1 MSHKTHLLSFQ
12 IVGAILWVLIVLAS
26 LVLNLAWFN
35 NNRPQTDIMAL
46 LPQTQQSYERTVAR
60 QNLSEASQNLVTV
73 LIELAPDA
81 KNNENFALQTL
92 HQWTKKYAE
101 LVTPV
106 PIDIDP
112 KLPQLMH
119 ELALQQMT
127 WNDQKSLSRLDH
139 EQLWSRF
146 LNQLAVPTAPMLFSP
161 QEDPFGLA
169 SQWMLERASE
179 IPVRE
184 ANGAYVLQHKNRYF
198 LFALFKINLRQ
209 VYDGSGRLEAAF
221 NDLTTHLE
229 KTGFHNVL
237 TSGMPLFASHAAQTA
252 QSELSRLGTISLLG
266 VCLLSWLWFRRLR
279 VIALMLLVVAQA
291 MIVATAATL
300 AIFGQIHLISLV
312 FGTTLI
318 GITVDYSAHYFG
330 KRFGQDEDDISD
342 TLIKLMPSLSLA
354 LISTVITFLVMANT
368 PMQGLQQM
376 AVFCASGV
384 ISAFAAVTLWFP
396 CLDFKQQTQ
405 SHSLKKIGDIIAQL
419 PTWSDCRWPCK
430 LALASLCSGVLF
442 LGLTSIKPTA
452 QLQELNNA
460 PAVLITE
467 ALQVSELLHTPSVSQ
482 YFIVKGSTLNDLL
495 LKQEML
501 YERLA
506 DRPIAGVTLSSMSD
520 WIASDERSQQIQ
532 LLREKAAEL
541 ISPDVNELLG
551 APLPIEYNDIA
562 PVQERLKALNLF
574 KTLQQRFHLL
584 TPHAALV
591 QIRGLN
597 ANNVNEVK
605 ELAKDMDGVTWI
617 DYPQDIAQTLGQY
630 RDQIAKLLA
639 LSIATVIFI
648 LAFRFKR
655 QSWRAF
661 TPTVLGLLMT
671 VALLSLFGMSFSLF
685 TVLALVLLL
694 GLGFDYGIFM
704 TASEQESETMATVAF
719 AALTTFL
726 SFGLLIFSNTP
737 ALKIFGM
744 TVALGQCLIWT
755 LTIFLRKKHGTN

>member
-1 MSHKTHLLSFQ
+1 MSHKNHLLSFQ
-12 IVGAILWVLIVLAS
+12 IIGAILWVLIVLAS

-73 LIELAPDA
+73 LIELSPET

-92 HQWTKKYAE
+92 HQWAKEYAE

-112 KLPQLMH
+112 KLPQLMY

-127 WNDQKSLSRLDH
+127 WGDQKALSELDY
-139 EQLWSRF
+139 EQLWNRF
-146 LNQLAVPTAPMLFSP
+146 LNQLAIPTSPMFFSP

-169 SQWMLERASE
+169 SQWLLERASE
-179 IPVRE
+179 VPVRE
-184 ANGAYVLQHKNRYF
+184 TNGAYVLQHQNRYF
-198 LFALFKINLRQ
+198 IFALFKINLRQ
-209 VYDGSGRLEAAF
+209 VYDGSGRLESALD
-221 NDLTTHLE
+221 DLTQQLE
-229 KTGFHNVL
+229 LTGFNNVL
-237 TSGMPLFASHAAQTA
+237 LSGIPLFASYAAQTA
-252 QSELSRLGTISLLG
+252 QTELSRLGTVSLLG

-279 VIALMLLVVAQA
+279 VIGLMLLVIAQA
-291 MIVATAATL
+291 MVVATAATL
-300 AIFGQIHLISLV
+300 AIFGQVHLISLV

-330 KRFGQDEDDISD
+330 KRFGQDDDDISD

-354 LISTVITFLVMANT
+354 LISTVIAFLIMANT

-405 SHSLKKIGDIIAQL
+405 NHSLKRIGAMIAQL
-419 PTWSDCRWPCK
+419 PTWSNCRWQCK
-430 LALASLCSGVLF
+430 TILVALCSGILF
-442 LGLTSIKPTA
+442 FGLTSIKPTA

-460 PAVLITE
+460 PSVLLTE
-467 ALQVSELLHTPSVSQ
+467 ALQVSELLHTPSANQ
-482 YFIVKGSTLNDLL
+482 YFIVKGANLNDLL

-501 YERLA
+501 YKRLA
-506 DRPIAGVTLSSMSD
+506 DHPIAGVTLSSMSD
-520 WIASDERSQQIQ
+520 WIASDERAQQVQRI
-532 LLREKAAEL
+532 RENAAKL
-541 ISPDVNELLG
+541 INPEVNKLLG
-551 APLPIEYNDIA
+551 APLPIQYHEVA
-562 PVQERLKALNLF
+562 PVQDRLKTLNHS

-584 TPHAALV
+584 TPYAALV
-591 QIRGLN
+591 QIRGLTPDN
-597 ANNVNEVK
+597 IDNVKTLAND
-605 ELAKDMDGVTWI
+605 LSGVTWI
-617 DYPQDIAQTLGQY
+617 DYPQDIAKTLGQY
-630 RDQIAKLLA
+630 RDQITKLLA
-639 LSIATVIFI
+639 LSIAAVILI
-648 LAFRFKR
+648 LACRFKR

-661 TPTVLGLLMT
+661 TPTVLGLLLT
-671 VALLSLFGMSFSLF
+671 VALLSLLGMSFSLF

-704 TASEQESETMATVAF
+704 TTSEQEAETLATIAF

-726 SFGLLIFSNTP
+726 SFGLLVLSSTP

-744 TVALGQCLIWT
+744 TVAMGQCLIWT
-755 LTIFLRKKHGTN
+755 LTIFLRKKYGTN